1 LRHLLVLRVQ
11 NKLLI
16 ILFITYLLTKQQKQ
30 MKKLFTLLTLALLS
44 IGTAWAGD
52 VYNVD
57 FNGGGKTQSTADYFT
72 ISGSTN
78 NGYNKGKYNGTS
90 YTHALKMESATT
102 ITFTNAATA
111 TLRIIQAT
119 DKKGTAQTNGLTIDG
134 TAYKYDNAIVTTP
147 SDANNANIRIYTL
160 TDMAAGAHTIKR
172 EGGESGVY
180 RIEVEYTGA
189 VMTQLSTPAI
199 TYDKAT
205 GTVTIGAVTNAT
217 KVTYTTDG
225 SAPTASSDTYSAPF
239 DAADGTT
246 VKAIAI
252 GDNVSYINSDIAS
265 ETVLLTGITI
275 ANPTVN
281 QHNGTVAITCASPSA
296 TIEYSTDGGANWT
309 TYVRAFTLTSN
320 TALKAR
326 ASRTG
331 CTTSAVVDADI
342 TAVPANVKTK
352 TIVMGFGAFEG
363 SGKVLTGRTDDVANG
378 YTLTM
383 LTDQDKS
390 WSGRNTINIA
400 SIGEERTTIC
410 GSNGVQC
417 KLDLP
422 TGVKAT
428 KLTLYSYVNSA
439 TSDTKSAWKEVNG
452 ENLNSVLNDVPMG
465 AFTDIADY
473 QTNPDIRIF
482 PLDEVTGS
490 ITFTNGGIQTCFVI
504 ELDVIEPEI
513 SATIDPTYGWA
524 TLVTPVALD
533 FTGISDAK
541 AYIVTG
547 HSGNT
552 VATTQMTGTVPA
564 NTPLLLEGVTTAIP
578 VAASSTTDVSA
589 NLLKAGT
596 GAAVSTE
603 SGKTKYALSAEGG
616 VATFKKIVED
626 TTIPTD
632 KAYLEFNEVIS
643 APELNFNFGN
653 PTGIQ
658 SITSAV
664 NKGEG
669 IVFDL
674 QGRKVAQ
681 PAKGLYIVNGKK
693 VVIK

>member
-1 LRHLLVLRVQ
+1 
-11 NKLLI
+11 
-16 ILFITYLLTKQQKQ
+16 
-30 MKKLFTLLTLALLS
+30 MKKLFTLLTLLVAMVTS
-44 IGTAWAGD
+44 AWAYDTYTLTLNGSA
-52 VYNVD
+52 VQTPSGSFFTVVT
-57 FNGGGKTQSTADYFT
+57 GGGFNT
-72 ISGSTN
+72 
-78 NGYNKGKYNGTS
+78 KYNGSYGGTS
-90 YTHALKMESATT
+90 YTKGLKMNSSSS
-102 ITFTNAATA
+102 ITFT
-111 TLRIIQAT
+111 TLAKSDITIVQSTSANGAKKYKLGGVAVEHSNGSITINGKSVSYTVTENTT
-119 DKKGTAQTNGLTIDG
+119 DKYKEFVFSDVPATSDLAITNSDETGIFYVKV
-134 TAYKYDNAIVTTP
+134 AYTEAPKA
-147 SDANNANIRIYTL
+147 
-160 TDMAAGAHTIKR
+160 
-172 EGGESGVY
+172 
-180 RIEVEYTGA
+180 
-189 VMTQLSTPAI
+189 QLSTPAI
-199 TYDKAT
+199 SYDAAT
-205 GTVTIGAVTNAT
+205 GTVTIGAVANAT

-225 SAPTASSDTYSAPF
+225 SDPTASSDTYSAPF
-239 DAADGTT
+239 DVTDGTI

-252 GDNVSYINSDIAS
+252 GDGGSYNNSDIAS
-265 ETVLLTGITI
+265 EMVLLTGITI

-320 TALKAR
+320 TAIKAR

-352 TIVMGFGAFEG
+352 TIVMGYGAFELNKDNK
-363 SGKVLTGRTDDVANG
+363 KVLNGLTTDVANG

-383 LTDQDKS
+383 LTDQNKE
-390 WSGRNTINIA
+390 WSGREKINIA
-400 SIGEERTTIC
+400 SIGAQRTAIC

-417 KLDLP
+417 RLDLP

-439 TSDTKSAWKEVNG
+439 KNDTKSAWKEVNG
-452 ENLNSVLNDVPMG
+452 DNLNSVLNDVPMG
-465 AFTDIADY
+465 AFTDLADY
-473 QTNPDIRIF
+473 KTNPDIRIF

-490 ITFTNGGIQTCFVI
+490 ITFTNGGTQTCFVI
-504 ELDVIEPEI
+504 ELDIIEPEI
-513 SATIDPTYGWA
+513 SATINPTYGWA

-533 FTGISDAK
+533 FTSVSGVK

-603 SGKTKYALSAEGG
+603 SGKTKYALSAEGE
-616 VATFKKIVED
+616 VATFKKIVAD
-626 TTIPTD
+626 TTIPAG

>member
-1 LRHLLVLRVQ
+1 
-11 NKLLI
+11 
-16 ILFITYLLTKQQKQ
+16 

-52 VYNVD
+52 VYKIS
-57 FNGGGKTQSTADYFT
+57 FNGA
-72 ISGSTN
+72 
-78 NGYNKGKYNGTS
+78 NKEFKNGTEVEAGDFFS
-90 YTHALKMESATT
+90 WNASKHNFNTKFKDCTYDGIDYTSGLKMEGATSVSWT
-102 ITFTNAATA
+102 SAATA
-111 TLRIIQAT
+111 TV
-119 DKKGTAQTNGLTIDG
+119 TIVQSTWSDNTIKLDG
-134 TAYKYDNAIVTTP
+134 SELAV
-147 SDANNANIRIYTL
+147 NNAVSGTGCRIYTI
-160 TDMAAGAHTIKR
+160 TDVAAGAHSMTR
-172 EGGESGVY
+172 GSGESGVFA
-180 RIEVEYTGA
+180 IIVEYTGA
-189 VMTQLSTPAI
+189 VKTQLSTPAI
-199 TYDKAT
+199 SYDAST

-225 SAPTASSDTYSAPF
+225 SDPTASSDTYSAPF
-239 DAADGTT
+239 DVTDGTT

-252 GDNVSYINSDIAS
+252 GDDVSYINSDIAS

-275 ANPTVN
+275 ADPIVN

-342 TAVPANVKTK
+342 AAVPANVKTK
-352 TIVMGFGAFEG
+352 TIVMGYGAFELNKDNK
-363 SGKVLTGRTDDVANG
+363 KVLNGLTTDVANG

-383 LTDQDKS
+383 LTDQNKE
-390 WSGRNTINIA
+390 WSGREKINIA
-400 SIGEERTTIC
+400 SIGEERTAIC

-417 KLDLP
+417 RLDLP

-439 TSDTKSAWKEVNG
+439 KNDTKSAWKEVNG

-465 AFTDIADY
+465 AFTDLADY
-473 QTNPDIRIF
+473 KTNPDIRIF
-482 PLDEVTGS
+482 PLNEVEGS
-490 ITFTNGGIQTCFVI
+490 ITFTNGGTQTCFVI
-504 ELDVIEPEI
+504 ELDIIEPV

-524 TLVTPVALD
+524 TFCSTSALD

-552 VATTQMTGTVPA
+552 VTTTQMTGTVPA

-578 VAASSTTDVSA
+578 VTASSTTDVSA

-626 TTIPTD
+626 TTIPTG

-664 NKGEG
+664 NKGED

>member
-1 LRHLLVLRVQ
+1 
-11 NKLLI
+11 
-16 ILFITYLLTKQQKQ
+16 
-30 MKKLFTLLTLALLS
+30 M
-44 IGTAWAGD
+44 
-52 VYNVD
+52 
-57 FNGGGKTQSTADYFT
+57 
-72 ISGSTN
+72 
-78 NGYNKGKYNGTS
+78 
-90 YTHALKMESATT
+90 
-102 ITFTNAATA
+102 
-111 TLRIIQAT
+111 
-119 DKKGTAQTNGLTIDG
+119 
-134 TAYKYDNAIVTTP
+134 
-147 SDANNANIRIYTL
+147 
-160 TDMAAGAHTIKR
+160 
-172 EGGESGVY
+172 
-180 RIEVEYTGA
+180 
-189 VMTQLSTPAI
+189 
-199 TYDKAT
+199 
-205 GTVTIGAVTNAT
+205 
-217 KVTYTTDG
+217 
-225 SAPTASSDTYSAPF
+225 
-239 DAADGTT
+239 
-246 VKAIAI
+246 KAIAI
-252 GDNVSYINSDIAS
+252 GDGGSYNNSDIAS
-265 ETVLLTGITI
+265 EMVLLTGITI

-320 TALKAR
+320 TAIKAR

-352 TIVMGFGAFEG
+352 TIVMGYGAFELNKDNK
-363 SGKVLTGRTDDVANG
+363 KVLNGLTTDVANG

-383 LTDQDKS
+383 LTDQNKE
-390 WSGRNTINIA
+390 WSGREKINIA
-400 SIGEERTTIC
+400 SIGAQRTAIC

-417 KLDLP
+417 RLDLP

-439 TSDTKSAWKEVNG
+439 KNDTKSAWKEVNG
-452 ENLNSVLNDVPMG
+452 DNLNSVLNDVPMG
-465 AFTDIADY
+465 AFTDLADY
-473 QTNPDIRIF
+473 KTNPDIRIF

-490 ITFTNGGIQTCFVI
+490 ITFTNGGTQTCFVI
-504 ELDVIEPEI
+504 ELDIIEPEI
-513 SATIDPTYGWA
+513 SATINPTYGWA

-533 FTGISDAK
+533 FTSVSGVK

-596 GAAVSTE
+596 VAAVSTE
-603 SGKTKYALSAEGG
+603 SGKTKYALSAEGE
-616 VATFKKIVED
+616 VATFKKIVAD
-626 TTIPTD
+626 TTIPAG